1 MLEDDWFYPQESI
14 EAMRLMT
21 VDDYKSKE
29 IGLVC
34 DLLVSMKLICTG
46 CGNQFTIQVSTICD
60 MLLFCTSCLLFI
72 VSVYDVLTVITL

>member
-46 CGNQFTIQVSTICD
+46 CGNQFTIQVSKLCNT
-60 MLLFCTSCLLFI
+60 LFFCISCLFI
-72 VSVYDVLTVITL
+72 LLIV